1 MKVGMSLPEFKLM
14 ETSNVDDPINSMDL
28 FAKKQLV
35 NEVRKDVKSL
45 K

>member
-1 MKVGMSLPEFKLM
+1 
-14 ETSNVDDPINSMDL
+14 VDDPINSLNL